1 MTERIAVI
9 SDIHGNIW
17 ALEAVL
23 AEIALSGI
31 TRILNLGD
39 SLYGPLRP
47 RETAERIRNE
57 GFPSIAGNEDRL
69 ILEAENGPPHN
80 FTIRENLE
88 ALDSPSLDWLRTL
101 PSTLVSSNLYLC
113 HGSPGNDCAYLCED
127 VTDRGVILKE
137 TGKLADLL
145 TGLSQSIIL
154 CGHSHVP
161 RVVSLPNGKT
171 VINPGS
177 VGLPAY
183 EDDVPR
189 PHKME
194 AGRPD
199 AAFTVI
205 TLESG
210 RLMSVQPRWVTYD
223 RDAAV
228 REALHNNRPD
238 WARWLATGRA

>member
-1 MTERIAVI
+1 MTERIAVL

-23 AEIALSGI
+23 AEIDASGI

-47 RETAERIRNE
+47 RETAERIRNR

-69 ILEAENGPPHN
+69 ILEAGNGPPHN

-88 ALDSPSLDWLRTL
+88 ALDSSSLDWLRTL
-101 PSTLVSSNLYLC
+101 PSTLASRNLYLC
-113 HGSPGNDCAYLCED
+113 HGSPGDDCAYLCED
-127 VTDRGVILKE
+127 VTDRGVIIKSSDELE
-137 TGKLADLL
+137 ALLA
-145 TGLSQSIIL
+145 GLSQTIFL

-161 RVVSLPNGKT
+161 RVVSLSNGKT
-171 VINPGS
+171 IINPGS

-183 EDDVPR
+183 ADDVPR

-199 AAFTVI
+199 AAFAVI

-223 RDAAV
+223 RDTAV
-228 REALHNNRPD
+228 REALRNNRPD
-238 WARWLATGRA
+238 WARWLATGRV